1 MSDQLLNEI
10 LVTAPRLPSGPDYAS
25 TFDRGTFLG
34 SYGGFYEDP
43 LAGVGSIF
51 SPELDAY
58 LAQQMANYG
67 GWTWSDAEQA
77 WVQAGPNA
85 VSPITVAPDQTPVPT
100 TPIGGPN
107 DPNFTWDLYNQ
118 LSGQLGQA
126 LTPGVTY
133 VPGGE
138 AATPT
143 VRTIDDDIRD
153 FFATGPTAQ
162 EVFDAMQQYGVTPQ
176 QVIDAMGFDP
186 ESAMAEYN
194 TFLNAANAPAPDTTP
209 GVGYDPNVITG
220 GEPTEPD
227 TDTSIFDPIKGVVR
241 EVGEVI
247 DAGLITFGDIIGGF
261 DPSLVVLN
269 PTNPSATVVFGTPQG
284 NATPTI
290 IGNMPTSGAPIG
302 VQTGNPIIDII
313 LATVYADK
321 NSNRDIKDVIQD
333 AVLDTVGGAT
343 GYPVGAV
350 VGAASGEIDDIVN
363 SVYKVVLGLDEEI
376 KKADEKYQMGPIDER
391 PTTTTTPTETGPR
404 EYTLE
409 EINEYINNTY
419 GQDGITEEEAFQI
432 AQDAIN
438 AGVTAQQI
446 ADATGVDLEEVL
458 KYFPKEGGDD
468 TVTGAGGTDTGT
480 TATGTGED
488 TDKDKTTTGTG
499 TTATGTGEDT
509 KPRFTLDPATGT
521 VSENDT
527 IRTGTVTGAG
537 GTDTVTGAG
546 GTDTV
551 TGAGGTDTDPV
562 VVDPVIEK
570 PVVVDPVIEKPV
582 VVDPVIEKP
591 VVVDPVVVDPVIEKP
606 VVVDPVIEKPVVVDP
621 VVVDPVIKKPV
632 VVDPVIKKPVVVDP
646 VIEKPV
652 VVDPDGPVEPPR
664 VPVVPA
670 PTTPVIR
677 QPEELYTQGM
687 RGMSTEKAGVA
698 DIGTQYDLDASLL
711 ENIMRILEGKDDN
724 TRRNPYYSG
733 GQVTRSDDIDEII
746 RLIRG

>member
-350 VGAASGEIDDIVN
+350 VGAASGEIDDIVD

-527 IRTGTVTGAG
+527 IRTGTVTGED
-537 GTDTVTGAG
+537 TDTETTTPKVPVT
-546 GTDTV
+546 TETTTPKVPV
-551 TGAGGTDTDPV
+551 TTETTTPKVPVTTETTTPKVPDPV
-562 VVDPVIEK
+562 VED
-570 PVVVDPVIEKPV
+570 
-582 VVDPVIEKP
+582 P
-591 VVVDPVVVDPVIEKP
+591 VVVDPVVVD
-606 VVVDPVIEKPVVVDP
+606 PVVVDP

-646 VIEKPV
+646 VIKKPVVVDPV
-652 VVDPDGPVEPPR
+652 VVDPDGPVVPPK
-664 VPVVPA
+664 VPEIPVPGGFGFGFQMPMGGGGA
-670 PTTPVIR
+670 RITDPIIAEIEYLYDMLDILPQNLR
-677 QPEELYTQGM
+677 EEYGDEELINMMLGQPM
-687 RGMSTEKAGVA
+687 RGK
-698 DIGTQYDLDASLL
+698 
-711 ENIMRILEGKDDN
+711 KK
-724 TRRNPYYSG
+724 
-733 GQVTRSDDIDEII
+733 
-746 RLIRG
+746 